1 MCAITETQLRKKFV
15 NPVCNELFGTWPWVS
30 NTVDSSKGC
39 RIAVGWDPFV
49 LSARLIS
56 QIDQVMHFEVSF
68 LHNQMKVFVSYIYGE
83 NTVKGRRLLWKNL
96 VDHKALAGN
105 SPWVLLGDFNVSR
118 TFEEC
123 SNSFRARDKGMMD
136 FNECV
141 QELEL
146 EDVTSYGMFYTW
158 IEKRK
163 NPEFGILKKLDR
175 VMGNAIFVNDFD
187 RSFANFLPYMTSD
200 HCPAILV
207 FPDVHNPKPKSFRF
221 LNFLAEKDTFLPIV
235 KENWN
240 VDVKGFS
247 MFVLAK
253 RLKNMKK
260 YMRRLN
266 KSNGNVF
273 EKAKFLK
280 TELKRVQQSLNK
292 DPHNAVLREE
302 EMIYSK
308 AYSDA
313 VLDEERLMKQKA
325 KIEWLRERD
334 NNTAYFHKIL
344 KGRVSKSRIEVIND
358 DAGNTFYGDDIPAQF
373 VEHFKK
379 FLGADDV
386 VFPIQDCEG
395 LFTKKLNPQIANHMI
410 RPIPD
415 EEIKASMF
423 SIKDDKV
430 AGPDGFTSKFF
441 KKAWSIVG
449 PDVCRAVREFFTSG
463 KLLGEL
469 NTNLIS
475 LVPKLKTPRK
485 LSDYRPIACCNV
497 VYKCI
502 SKVLT
507 NRLKEGL
514 DGLVD
519 VNQCA
524 FIPGR
529 HISDNILI
537 TQELMFGYSWKVG
550 ARKCAFKVDI
560 KKAYDTVNWEFLRA
574 VLVQFGIHDTMIN
587 WIMVCLTTASFS
599 LYVNGEI
606 HGFFKSKRGLRQGD
620 PISPYLFTL
629 IMEVLNLMIKRHISI
644 DKRFRYHYGCKKLGL
659 THLCFADDLLL
670 LCHGD
675 PISACILR
683 RGMDEF
689 SMSSGLYPS
698 LEKSTAFFSD
708 MPIDIKEQ
716 ISLALP
722 FKEGSLPVRYL
733 GVPMM
738 SKKLR
743 NEDCRVLID
752 NVKKRIFD
760 WRNKYLSYAGKLQ
773 LISSVLS
780 SLNVY
785 WASMF
790 VLPNHICS
798 SIDKIFKDFLWSSDE
813 GRKGFSS
820 IAWKDVCRPKSQGGL
835 GLRTTKMMNE
845 SLMIKYLWNLVSR
858 KESLWVKWVNS
869 YRLKGRCVWN
879 LTVTKNTAWCWKSI
893 MKLRDKIRDF
903 VGIRVGNGR
912 DCFIWFDKWHSNG
925 PLSKIITH
933 NLLSS
938 YDIDVTDKL
947 VDWIDNGKWTWPNE
961 WFRRFNDVINIPVPI
976 LNELNDKAIWF
987 NKKYEVM
994 DFSVK
999 EACNVLRTDM
1009 PSVMWYKHVWYT
1021 QCIPRHAFILWLAF
1035 KGRLK
1040 TQDRLSR
1047 WFNFDNCFCPLC
1059 KSCVFNLRLM
1069 INHKLIAWRG
1079 ILAGNQTIS
1088 YHDVSNIWAEVIS
1101 GVCIKK
1107 PSNSIWSVIQRL
1119 VLGASVYFIWQERN
1133 VRLFNSKY
1141 RSVDVVFNIIVN
1153 SVRLKLLSLNLK
1165 WSRDVGIGSKVWH
1178 LPNLGLQGNNL
1189 FVDNMVIDDRFA

>member
-1 MCAITETQLRKKFV
+1 
-15 NPVCNELFGTWPWVS
+15 
-30 NTVDSSKGC
+30 
-39 RIAVGWDPFV
+39 
-49 LSARLIS
+49 
-56 QIDQVMHFEVSF
+56 
-68 LHNQMKVFVSYIYGE
+68 
-83 NTVKGRRLLWKNL
+83 
-96 VDHKALAGN
+96 
-105 SPWVLLGDFNVSR
+105 
-118 TFEEC
+118 
-123 SNSFRARDKGMMD
+123 
-136 FNECV
+136 
-141 QELEL
+141 
-146 EDVTSYGMFYTW
+146 
-158 IEKRK
+158 
-163 NPEFGILKKLDR
+163 
-175 VMGNAIFVNDFD
+175 
-187 RSFANFLPYMTSD
+187 
-200 HCPAILV
+200 
-207 FPDVHNPKPKSFRF
+207 
-221 LNFLAEKDTFLPIV
+221 
-235 KENWN
+235 
-240 VDVKGFS
+240 
-247 MFVLAK
+247 
-253 RLKNMKK
+253 
-260 YMRRLN
+260 
-266 KSNGNVF
+266 
-273 EKAKFLK
+273 
-280 TELKRVQQSLNK
+280 
-292 DPHNAVLREE
+292 
-302 EMIYSK
+302 
-308 AYSDA
+308 
-313 VLDEERLMKQKA
+313 
-325 KIEWLRERD
+325 
-334 NNTAYFHKIL
+334 
-344 KGRVSKSRIEVIND
+344 
-358 DAGNTFYGDDIPAQF
+358 
-373 VEHFKK
+373 
-379 FLGADDV
+379 
-386 VFPIQDCEG
+386 
-395 LFTKKLNPQIANHMI
+395 
-410 RPIPD
+410 
-415 EEIKASMF
+415 MF
-423 SIKDDKV
+423 SIKDDKA

-537 TQELMFGYSWKVG
+537 TQKLMFGYSWKVG

-560 KKAYDTVNWEFLRA
+560 KKAYDTVNWEFLRV

-599 LYVNGEI
+599 LCVNGEI

-620 PISPYLFTL
+620 PMSPYLFTL

-743 NEDCRVLID
+743 NEDCRVLND
-752 NVKKRIFD
+752 NFKKRIFD
-760 WRNKYLSYAGKLQ
+760 WRNKYLSYAGI
-773 LISSVLS
+773 ISSVLS

-798 SIDKIFKDFLWSSDE
+798 SIDKILKDFLWSSDE

-820 IAWKDVCRPKSQGGL
+820 IA
-835 GLRTTKMMNE
+835 
-845 SLMIKYLWNLVSR
+845 
-858 KESLWVKWVNS
+858 S

-961 WFRRFNDVINIPVPI
+961 WFRRFNDVLNIHVPI

-987 NKKYEVM
+987 NKKYEAM

-1009 PSVMWYKHVWYT
+1009 PSVMWVK
-1021 QCIPRHAFILWLAF
+1021 IMA
-1035 KGRLK
+1035 
-1040 TQDRLSR
+1040 
-1047 WFNFDNCFCPLC
+1047 
-1059 KSCVFNLRLM
+1059 
-1069 INHKLIAWRG
+1069 KLD
-1079 ILAGNQTIS
+1079 
-1088 YHDVSNIWAEVIS
+1088 DVSNIWAEVIF

-1119 VLGASVYFIWQERN
+1119 VLGAFVYFIWQERN
-1133 VRLFNSKY
+1133 VRLFDSKY
-1141 RSVDVVFNIIVN
+1141 ISVDVVLNIIVN
-1153 SVRLKLLSLNLK
+1153 TVRLKLLSLNLK
-1165 WSRDVGIGSKVWH
+1165 WSRDVGIASKVWH

-1189 FVDNMVIDDRFA
+1189 FVDNMVIDDRSA